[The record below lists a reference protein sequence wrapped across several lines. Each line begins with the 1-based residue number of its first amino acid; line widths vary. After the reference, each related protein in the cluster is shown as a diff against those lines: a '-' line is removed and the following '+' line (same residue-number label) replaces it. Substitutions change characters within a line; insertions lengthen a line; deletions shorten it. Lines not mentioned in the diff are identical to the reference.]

1 MVIAL
6 AIATPDINPPKTLN
20 PILLAQAVHRGRFDR
35 QLARRVAG
43 DFHRLSVWIE
53 PEFAQSPANLL
64 YKPLFKSVTWPNPHE
79 NAVA

>member
-35 QLARRVAG
+35 QLAR
-43 DFHRLSVWIE
+43 
-53 PEFAQSPANLL
+53 
-64 YKPLFKSVTWPNPHE
+64 
-79 NAVA
+79 